1 MRLVVT
7 ETIGYIYDTC
17 RTKVNWSSSH
27 VVAQLVC
34 NKVCI
39 NIKQKNV
46 LKNCHFGMFDLWP
59 YVTSILDIDNIHY
72 VGPVLSNSLPF
83 Y

>member
-1 MRLVVT
+1 MRLVIT

-17 RTKVNWSSSH
+17 RTKVNWSSRY
-27 VVAQLVC
+27 VVAQFVC

-39 NIKQKNV
+39 NIKQKN
-46 LKNCHFGMFDLWP
+46 CHFGMFDLWP
-59 YVTSILDIDNIHY
+59 CVTSILDIDNIYY